1 MSRSPV
7 TAFTPFY
14 GRITPVP
21 RLCGVATGAKLY
33 EMTLLSIPREQS
45 PPGPVRASLS
55 RSQRPRGLYD
65 LTLPQLEARLVE
77 LGLPAYRARQV
88 WGWAFRQLV
97 GDYDAMR
104 NVPAGLRE
112 TLAESLPLHLL
123 TPVRTLTADDG
134 ETIKMLFSTG
144 DGQLLETVLMLYP
157 DRATV
162 CVSCQV
168 GCAVG
173 CAFCATGLM
182 GLTRNLSAG
191 EMVAQVVYAAREAR
205 QRGRALTNVVMMGM
219 GEPLQNYAETMRFI
233 EIIHDPEGLG
243 IGSRRITVSTSG
255 VVPRI
260 EALADEP
267 YQVNLA
273 VSLHAPNDELRSRL
287 VPINKRYPVA
297 VLLDAVDRYIAR
309 TGRRVSFEY
318 ALMRGI
324 NDSDAVA
331 AELAA
336 LLRGRLCHVNIIPLN
351 PVDVL
356 PYERP
361 DAEGIERFAEIL
373 RAAGIPTTVRYSRG
387 LDIDAACGQLRVK
400 EEAARSA
407 T

>member
-1 MSRSPV
+1 MTASSSPQIA
-7 TAFTPFY
+7 TRPPRNHAATP
-14 GRITPVP
+14 
-21 RLCGVATGAKLY
+21 
-33 EMTLLSIPREQS
+33 
-45 PPGPVRASLS
+45 RAS
-55 RSQRPRGLYD
+55 RPRGLYD
-65 LTLPQLEARLVE
+65 LTLPELEERLVAA
-77 LGLPAYRARQV
+77 GYPAYRARQV
-88 WGWAFRQLV
+88 WGWAYRQLV
-97 GDYDAMR
+97 GDYAGMR
-104 NVPAGLRE
+104 NLPAALRE
-112 TLAESLPLHLL
+112 ELATTLPLDLL

-134 ETIKMLFSTG
+134 ETIKTLYRTG

-191 EMVAQVVYAAREAR
+191 EMVAQVASAMREAR

-219 GEPLQNYAETMRFI
+219 GEPLQNYAETLRFI
-233 EIIHDPEGLG
+233 RIIHDPDGLG
-243 IGSRRITVSTSG
+243 LGARRITVSTSG
-255 VVPRI
+255 IVPRI
-260 EALADEP
+260 EALAEEALP
-267 YQVNLA
+267 VNLA

-287 VPINKRYPVA
+287 VPINQRYPIA
-297 VLLDAVDRYIAR
+297 ALLEAVDDYIEK

-324 NDSDAVA
+324 NDSEEIAR
-331 AELAA
+331 ELAA

-361 DAEGIERFAEIL
+361 DPAGIERFANTL

-387 LDIDAACGQLRVK
+387 LDIDAACGQLRAK
-400 EEAARSA
+400 GEAARQAS
-407 T
+407 

>member
-1 MSRSPV
+1 
-7 TAFTPFY
+7 
-14 GRITPVP
+14 
-21 RLCGVATGAKLY
+21 
-33 EMTLLSIPREQS
+33 
-45 PPGPVRASLS
+45 
-55 RSQRPRGLYD
+55 LYD
-65 LTLPQLEARLVE
+65 LTLPELEERLVA
-77 LGLPAYRARQV
+77 LGHPAFRARQV
-88 WGWAFRQLV
+88 WGWAYRHLV
-97 GDYDAMR
+97 NDFPEMH
-104 NVPAGLRE
+104 NLPAPLRE
-112 TLAESLPLHLL
+112 ELATALPLDLL

-134 ETIKMLFSTG
+134 ETIKTLYRTE

-191 EMVAQVVYAAREAR
+191 EMVAQVAGAMREAR

-233 EIIHDPEGLG
+233 RIIHDPDGLG
-243 IGSRRITVSTSG
+243 LGARRITVSTSG
-255 VVPRI
+255 IVPRI
-260 EALADEP
+260 EALADEALP
-267 YQVNLA
+267 VNLA

-287 VPINKRYPVA
+287 VPINRRYPIA
-297 VLLDAVDRYIAR
+297 VLLAAIDDYIMK

-324 NDSDAVA
+324 NDSEEIAR
-331 AELAA
+331 ELAA

-361 DAEGIERFAEIL
+361 DPAGIERFAHTL
-373 RAAGIPTTVRYSRG
+373 REAGIPTTVRYSRG
-387 LDIDAACGQLRVK
+387 LDIDAACGQLRAK
-400 EEAARSA
+400 EEAARQAS
-407 T
+407 